1 MKKYKLGYT
10 TGVYDLFH
18 IGHLN
23 LLRRAKEQCERLIVG
38 ITVDEL
44 VSYKGKTAVIPY
56 PERSEIV
63 GAIRYV
69 DRVVPQTD
77 LDKVAAWE
85 KYHFDVLF
93 VGDDWKGKPNW
104 VRYET
109 ELAEKGVDVVYLPYT
124 KETSSTKLRQTLE
137 RLRGENNE
145 MNDT

>member
-10 TGVYDLFH
+10 TGVYDMFH

-23 LLRRAKEQCERLIVG
+23 LLRQAKERCERLIVG

-56 PERSEIV
+56 SERSEIV

-69 DRVVPQTD
+69 DQVVPQSN
-77 LDKVAAWE
+77 LDKLLAWE
-85 KYHFDVLF
+85 KYNFDALF

-104 VRYET
+104 VRYEA

-124 KETSSTKLRQTLE
+124 KGTSSTKLRQTLD
-137 RLRGENNE
+137 RLA
-145 MNDT
+145 DQQY